1 MLKKIINLFNFKH
14 AKSILKQNKND
25 ETEILDAEPTLKKNL
40 KYFLE
45 IFKSQNKVKI
55 TGFVVLLL
63 FSLTLVISLIS
74 GKNVALIGIKK
85 ILNGVGIYT
94 NEVDSIEINSEL
106 YNDAGSWNINKS
118 AKWTSS
124 NTAEV
129 TFDVNSIRKTN
140 GNKKDI
146 ILVLDTS
153 DSMSGD
159 KINKVINNTK
169 ELINEVLSNSGNR
182 IAIIKFDTTS
192 TILSP
197 FTNKKDNLIKK
208 LNEIEVKGCTNYNA
222 ALKNVDIVMNGY
234 VKEKGKDIVTLFL
247 TDGYPNEE
255 TPNQLG
261 AYEVLKD
268 KYPYMRINGVQYEL
282 GENIIKEIKEIS
294 DEQWNAN
301 QKTLNNILFEAAV
314 SPLRYEK
321 YIVSDYISEDFKVN
335 SVSDIEVSMGKVEL
349 TEENNVQK
357 ITWNLGKR
365 AYATGSNAKMT
376 IKLSL
381 KEEKT
386 IETLTPTNKKESVN
400 YKLEDEIEKTV
411 NSSDTPVLKNMY
423 SVIYDANTP
432 DECKIDTIP
441 SEKYGV
447 YKAVTKKTN
456 KLSCDGYQFKGWE
469 IDEEDDKDIKKINND
484 MFVMPSHD
492 VTIRATWTKQSIT
505 KEMAGTVHEKT
516 TLYKVLQKEAE
527 KGTYARKYTGE
538 HQDSMDKSKSNKN
551 IYYYH
556 AYNDDEAN
564 AILDKNNVIFAGQC
578 WQMIRT
584 TDTGGV
590 KMLYNGEVE
599 DDKCLSTRGNHVGY
613 VSGTEQSMD
622 TTYYYGTS
630 YKYDTATKSFSLSGT
645 ISTGTIKTGQYT
657 CKNTSQAGTCTTLY
671 YVDRLYSGTTYYILS
686 LDSNSAYSQFGT
698 LQFNYNDY
706 SPASLGYMYN
716 TTYHTKSRSYKKDE
730 ELDFDSLFD
739 TNYWYADNVTYDST
753 TDTYSLDNPY
763 QVSSTS
769 DYSKLVGKYTFLN
782 SNKTKTSSSI
792 YYVVGGK
799 EKTIYYKELSK
810 GQTTVTD
817 TYTYGDG
824 YIDNG
829 DGTYTI
835 KNPTTVEFKDY
846 LDSVANM
853 KEKYVCKNA
862 INNACSDLWY
872 TVSYNN
878 FINLNHVSIKDNF
891 TYGNNFTYENG
902 KYKLKDTKKI
912 NDVDLYKDNTLIN
925 NYHYTCWNT
934 TGECSTLSYI
944 YNYYADEGKKY
955 YIDLV
960 NGNSIEDALTEMLS
974 ANDVNTYNSVIKS
987 GIDAWFEHNILEYS
1001 NYLED
1006 TVFCNNRSIYDKG
1019 GFNSDGGDIMSSGN
1033 SIKSSLKFQGYGY
1046 YYREW
1051 FDNFNCQNI
1060 TDKFSTD
1067 NEKARLKYKVGLLS
1081 MTEEYLSGLVTLL
1094 ESTNIQSYWL
1104 ITPSIFYTTNGIYP
1118 SGNVVYPYREFQTI
1132 SDEYGVRPAVSLLP
1146 GTEYIIGEGSMQNP
1160 YIIDMKKEN

>member
-169 ELINEVLSNSGNR
+169 ELINEVLSNSSNR

-222 ALKNVDIVMNGY
+222 DLKNVDIVMNGY

-282 GENIIKEIKEIS
+282 GETIIKEIKEIS

-357 ITWNLGKR
+357 ITWDLGKR

-381 KEEKT
+381 KEEKAT
-386 IETLTPTNKKESVN
+386 ETLTPTNKKENVN
-400 YKLEDEIEKTV
+400 YKLEDETEKTV

-456 KLSCDGYQFKGWE
+456 KLSC
-469 IDEEDDKDIKKINND
+469 EESS
-484 MFVMPSHD
+484 F
-492 VTIRATWTKQSIT
+492 
-505 KEMAGTVHEKT
+505 EE
-516 TLYKVLQKEAE
+516 
-527 KGTYARKYTGE
+527 
-538 HQDSMDKSKSNKN
+538 
-551 IYYYH
+551 
-556 AYNDDEAN
+556 
-564 AILDKNNVIFAGQC
+564 
-578 WQMIRT
+578 
-584 TDTGGV
+584 
-590 KMLYNGEVE
+590 
-599 DDKCLSTRGNHVGY
+599 LS
-613 VSGTEQSMD
+613 E
-622 TTYYYGTS
+622 
-630 YKYDTATKSFSLSGT
+630 L
-645 ISTGTIKTGQYT
+645 
-657 CKNTSQAGTCTTLY
+657 L
-671 YVDRLYSGTTYYILS
+671 ILS
-686 LDSNSAYSQFGT
+686 VSELE
-698 LQFNYNDY
+698 
-706 SPASLGYMYN
+706 SL
-716 TTYHTKSRSYKKDE
+716 
-730 ELDFDSLFD
+730 
-739 TNYWYADNVTYDST
+739 
-753 TDTYSLDNPY
+753 
-763 QVSSTS
+763 
-769 DYSKLVGKYTFLN
+769 
-782 SNKTKTSSSI
+782 
-792 YYVVGGK
+792 
-799 EKTIYYKELSK
+799 
-810 GQTTVTD
+810 
-817 TYTYGDG
+817 
-824 YIDNG
+824 
-829 DGTYTI
+829 
-835 KNPTTVEFKDY
+835 
-846 LDSVANM
+846 
-853 KEKYVCKNA
+853 
-862 INNACSDLWY
+862 
-872 TVSYNN
+872 
-878 FINLNHVSIKDNF
+878 
-891 TYGNNFTYENG
+891 
-902 KYKLKDTKKI
+902 
-912 NDVDLYKDNTLIN
+912 
-925 NYHYTCWNT
+925 
-934 TGECSTLSYI
+934 
-944 YNYYADEGKKY
+944 
-955 YIDLV
+955 
-960 NGNSIEDALTEMLS
+960 
-974 ANDVNTYNSVIKS
+974 
-987 GIDAWFEHNILEYS
+987 
-1001 NYLED
+1001 
-1006 TVFCNNRSIYDKG
+1006 
-1019 GFNSDGGDIMSSGN
+1019 
-1033 SIKSSLKFQGYGY
+1033 
-1046 YYREW
+1046 
-1051 FDNFNCQNI
+1051 
-1060 TDKFSTD
+1060 
-1067 NEKARLKYKVGLLS
+1067 
-1081 MTEEYLSGLVTLL
+1081 LSGLSELEELELSCEESSLEEPFELLLLSVSEL
-1094 ESTNIQSYWL
+1094 ES
-1104 ITPSIFYTTNGIYP
+1104 
-1118 SGNVVYPYREFQTI
+1118 
-1132 SDEYGVRPAVSLLP
+1132 
-1146 GTEYIIGEGSMQNP
+1146 
-1160 YIIDMKKEN
+1160 

>member
-45 IFKSQNKVKI
+45 IIKSQNKLKI

-106 YNDAGSWNINKS
+106 YNDVGSWNINKS

-159 KINKVINNTK
+159 KINKVINDTK

-182 IAIIKFDTTS
+182 IAIITFDTTS
-192 TILSP
+192 TIVSP
-197 FTNKKDNLIKK
+197 FTNKKDDLIKK

-222 ALKNVDIVMNGY
+222 ALKNVDIAMNGY

-282 GENIIKEIKEIS
+282 GETIIKEIKEIS

-335 SVSDIEVSMGKVEL
+335 SVSDIEASMGKVEL
-349 TEENNVQK
+349 TEENNLQK
-357 ITWNLGKR
+357 IIWDLGKR

-386 IETLTPTNKKESVN
+386 TETLTPTNKKESVN
-400 YKLEDEIEKTV
+400 YKLEDETEKTV

-423 SVIYDANTP
+423 SVIYDTNTP

-469 IDEEDDKDIKKINND
+469 IDEEDDKDIKRINDD

-551 IYYYH
+551 IYYYR
-556 AYNDDEAN
+556 AS
-564 AILDKNNVIFAGQC
+564 AILDKSNVIFAGQC

-590 KMLYNGEVE
+590 KLLYNGEVE
-599 DDKCLSTRGNHVGY
+599 DGKCLSTRGNHVGY
-613 VSGTEQSMD
+613 VSGTKQSMD

-671 YVDRLYSGTTYYILS
+671 YVDRLYSGTKYYILS

-716 TTYHTKSRSYKKDE
+716 TSYYSKTKLYKTDE
-730 ELDFDSLFD
+730 VLDYKILNGV
-739 TNYWYADNVTYDST
+739 NYWYADNVTYNST
-753 TDTYSLDNPY
+753 NDTYSLDNPY

-769 DYSKLVGKYTFLN
+769 DYSKLVGKYTILN
-782 SNKTKTSSSI
+782 SNKTSI
-792 YYVVGGK
+792 SANVYYIAGVQ
-799 EKTIYYKELSK
+799 ENTIYYKKLSK
-810 GQTTVTD
+810 GQTTGTD

-835 KNPTTVEFKDY
+835 KNPTTIEFKDY
-846 LDSVANM
+846 YKKCVNM
-853 KEKYVCKNA
+853 NEKYICKNTK
-862 INNACSDLWY
+862 NNTCSDLWY
-872 TVSYNN
+872 TVPYNSKFN
-878 FINLNHVSIKDNF
+878 SNYISIKDNF
-891 TYGNNFTYENG
+891 VYGNSFTYKNG
-902 KYKLKDTKKI
+902 KYTLKDTKKI
-912 NDVDLYKDNTLIN
+912 NDIDLYKDNKLIN

-944 YNYYADEGKKY
+944 YNYYESYGQKY

-1019 GFNSDGGDIMSSGN
+1019 GFNSDGGDI
-1033 SIKSSLKFQGYGY
+1033 KSSLKFSGY
-1046 YYREW
+1046 YRMWY
-1051 FDNFNCQNI
+1051 DNFNCQNI
-1060 TDKFSTD
+1060 TDKFSTE

-1081 MTEEYLSGLVTLL
+1081 MTENFLSGLGALPK
-1094 ESTNIQSYWL
+1094 SPNIQRYWL
-1104 ITPSIFYTTNGIYP
+1104 ITPGTFYTTNGIFP
-1118 SGNVVYPYREFQTI
+1118 SGNIVYPYRDYEII
-1132 SDEYGVRPAVSLLP
+1132 SDEYGVRPSVSLLP
-1146 GTEYIIGEGSMQNP
+1146 GTEYISGEGSMQNP

>member
-25 ETEILDAEPTLKKNL
+25 ETEILEAEPTLKKNL

-45 IFKSQNKVKI
+45 IIKNQNKLKI

-63 FSLTLVISLIS
+63 FTLTLVISLIS

-159 KINKVINNTK
+159 KINKVINDTK

-182 IAIIKFDTTS
+182 IALITFDTTS
-192 TILSP
+192 TIVSP
-197 FTNKKDNLIKK
+197 FTNKKDDLIKK

-222 ALKNVDIVMNGY
+222 ALKNVDIAMNEY

-321 YIVSDYISEDFKVN
+321 YIVSDYISEEFKVN

-349 TEENNVQK
+349 TEENNLQK
-357 ITWNLGKR
+357 ITWDLGKR

-400 YKLEDEIEKTV
+400 YKLEDENEKTI

-469 IDEEDDKDIKKINND
+469 IDEEDDKDIKRINDD

-551 IYYYH
+551 IYYYR
-556 AYNDDEAN
+556 AS
-564 AILDKNNVIFAGQC
+564 AILDKSNVIFAGQC

-590 KMLYNGEVE
+590 KLLYNGEVE
-599 DDKCLSTRGNHVGY
+599 DGKCLSTRGNHVGY
-613 VSGTEQSMD
+613 VSGTKQSMN

-657 CKNTSQAGTCTTLY
+657 CKSTSQAGTCTTLY

-686 LDSNSAYSQFGT
+686 LDSNSTYSQFGT

-716 TTYHTKSRSYKKDE
+716 TSYYSKTKLYKTDE
-730 ELDFDSLFD
+730 VLDYKILNGV
-739 TNYWYADNVTYDST
+739 NYWYADNVTYNST
-753 TDTYSLDNPY
+753 NDTYSLDNPY

-769 DYSKLVGKYTFLN
+769 DYSKLVGKYTILN
-782 SNKTKTSSSI
+782 SNKTSI
-792 YYVVGGK
+792 SANVYYIAGVQ
-799 EKTIYYKELSK
+799 ENTIYYKKLTK

-817 TYTYGDG
+817 TYTYGDS

-835 KNPTTVEFKDY
+835 KNPTTIEFKDY
-846 LDSVANM
+846 YKKCANM
-853 KEKYVCKNA
+853 NEKYICKNTK
-862 INNACSDLWY
+862 NNTCSDLWY
-872 TVSYNN
+872 TVPYNSKFN
-878 FINLNHVSIKDNF
+878 SNYISIKDNF
-891 TYGNNFTYENG
+891 VYGNSFTYKNG
-902 KYKLKDTKKI
+902 KYTLKDTKKI
-912 NDVDLYKDNTLIN
+912 NDIDLYKDNKLIN

-944 YNYYADEGKKY
+944 YNYYESYGQKY

-1019 GFNSDGGDIMSSGN
+1019 GFNSDGGDI
-1033 SIKSSLKFQGYGY
+1033 KSSLKFSGY
-1046 YYREW
+1046 YRMWY
-1051 FDNFNCQNI
+1051 DNFNCQNI
-1060 TDKFSTD
+1060 TDKFSTE

-1081 MTEEYLSGLVTLL
+1081 MTENFLSGLGALPK
-1094 ESTNIQSYWL
+1094 SPNIQRYWL
-1104 ITPSIFYTTNGIYP
+1104 ITPGTFYTTNGIFP
-1118 SGNVVYPYREFQTI
+1118 SGNIVYPYRDYEII

-1146 GTEYIIGEGSMQNP
+1146 GTEYISGEGSMQNP

>member
-1 MLKKIINLFNFKH
+1 MLKKIINLFNFKY

-45 IFKSQNKVKI
+45 IIKSQNKLKI
-55 TGFVVLLL
+55 TGFAVLLL

-159 KINKVINNTK
+159 KINKVINDTK

-182 IAIIKFDTTS
+182 IALITFDTTS
-192 TILSP
+192 TIMSP
-197 FTNKKDNLIKK
+197 FTNKKDDLIKK

-222 ALKNVDIVMNGY
+222 ALKNVDIAMNGY
-234 VKEKGKDIVTLFL
+234 VKEKEKDIVTLFL

-282 GENIIKEIKEIS
+282 GETIIKEIKEIS

-301 QKTLNNILFEAAV
+301 KKTLNNILFEAAV

-335 SVSDIEVSMGKVEL
+335 SVSNIEVSMGKVEL
-349 TEENNVQK
+349 TEENNLQK
-357 ITWNLGKR
+357 IIWDLGKR
-365 AYATGSNAKMT
+365 AYATGSNAKMK

-386 IETLTPTNKKESVN
+386 TETLTPTNKKESVN
-400 YKLEDEIEKTV
+400 YKLEDETEKTV

-423 SVIYDANTP
+423 SVIYDTNTP

-441 SEKYGV
+441 NEKYGV

-551 IYYYH
+551 IYYYR
-556 AYNDDEAN
+556 AS
-564 AILDKNNVIFAGQC
+564 AILDKSNVIFAGQC

-590 KMLYNGEVE
+590 KLLYNGEVE
-599 DDKCLSTRGNHVGY
+599 DGKCLSTRGNHVGY
-613 VSGTEQSMD
+613 VSGTKQSMN

-657 CKNTSQAGTCTTLY
+657 CKSTSQAGTCTTLY

-716 TTYHTKSRSYKKDE
+716 TSYYSKTKLYKTDKV
-730 ELDFDSLFD
+730 LDYKILNGV
-739 TNYWYADNVTYDST
+739 NYWYADNVTYNST
-753 TDTYSLDNPY
+753 NDTYSLINPY

-769 DYSKLVGKYTFLN
+769 DYSKLVGKYTILN
-782 SNKTKTSSSI
+782 SNKTSISSSV
-792 YYVVGGK
+792 YYIAGVE
-799 EKTIYYKELSK
+799 EKTIYYKKLTK

-817 TYTYGDG
+817 TYTYGDS

-835 KNPTTVEFKDY
+835 KNPTTIEFKDY
-846 LDSVANM
+846 YKKCVNM
-853 KEKYVCKNA
+853 NEKYICKNTK
-862 INNACSDLWY
+862 NNTCSDLWY
-872 TVSYNN
+872 TVPYNSKFN
-878 FINLNHVSIKDNF
+878 SNYISIKDNF
-891 TYGNNFTYENG
+891 VYGNSFTYKNG
-902 KYKLKDTKKI
+902 KYTLKDTKKI
-912 NDVDLYKDNTLIN
+912 NDIDLYKDNKLIN

-944 YNYYADEGKKY
+944 YNYYESYGQKY

-1019 GFNSDGGDIMSSGN
+1019 GFNSDGGDI
-1033 SIKSSLKFQGYGY
+1033 KSSLKFSGY
-1046 YYREW
+1046 YRMWY
-1051 FDNFNCQNI
+1051 DNFNCQNI
-1060 TDKFSTD
+1060 TDKFSTE

-1081 MTEEYLSGLVTLL
+1081 MTENFLSGLGALPK
-1094 ESTNIQSYWL
+1094 SPNIQRYWL
-1104 ITPSIFYTTNGIYP
+1104 ITPGTFYTTNGIFP
-1118 SGNVVYPYREFQTI
+1118 SGNIVYPYRDYEII

-1146 GTEYIIGEGSMQNP
+1146 GTEYISGEGSMQNP

>member
-45 IFKSQNKVKI
+45 IIKSQNKLKI

-159 KINKVINNTK
+159 KINKVINDTK
-169 ELINEVLSNSGNR
+169 KLINEVLSNSGNR
-182 IAIIKFDTTS
+182 IAIITFDTTS
-192 TILSP
+192 TIMSP
-197 FTNKKDNLIKK
+197 FTNKKDDLIKK

-282 GENIIKEIKEIS
+282 GETIIKEIKEIS

-301 QKTLNNILFEAAV
+301 QKTLNNILFEASV

-357 ITWNLGKR
+357 ITWDLGKR
-365 AYATGSNAKMT
+365 AYATGSNAKMK

-386 IETLTPTNKKESVN
+386 TETLTPTNKKENVN
-400 YKLEDEIEKTV
+400 YKLEDETEKTV

-423 SVIYDANTP
+423 SVIYDTNTP

-551 IYYYH
+551 IYYYR
-556 AYNDDEAN
+556 AS
-564 AILDKNNVIFAGQC
+564 AILDKSNVIFAGQC

-590 KMLYNGEVE
+590 KLLYNGEVE
-599 DDKCLSTRGNHVGY
+599 DGKCLSTRGNHVGY
-613 VSGTEQSMD
+613 VSGTKQSMD

-716 TTYHTKSRSYKKDE
+716 TSYYSKTKLYKTDKV
-730 ELDFDSLFD
+730 LDYKILNGV
-739 TNYWYADNVTYDST
+739 NYWYADNVTYNST
-753 TDTYSLDNPY
+753 NDTYSLINPY

-769 DYSKLVGKYTFLN
+769 DYSKLVGKYTILN
-782 SNKTKTSSSI
+782 SNKTSISSSV
-792 YYVVGGK
+792 YYIAGVE
-799 EKTIYYKELSK
+799 EKTIYYKKLTK

-835 KNPTTVEFKDY
+835 KNPTTIEFKDY
-846 LDSVANM
+846 YKKCVNM
-853 KEKYVCKNA
+853 NEKYICKNTK
-862 INNACSDLWY
+862 NNTCSDLWY
-872 TVSYNN
+872 TVPYNSKFN
-878 FINLNHVSIKDNF
+878 SNYISIKDNF
-891 TYGNNFTYENG
+891 VYGNSFTYKNG
-902 KYKLKDTKKI
+902 KYTLKDTKKI
-912 NDVDLYKDNTLIN
+912 NDIDLYKDNKLIN

-944 YNYYADEGKKY
+944 YNYYESYGQKY

-1019 GFNSDGGDIMSSGN
+1019 GFNSDGGDI
-1033 SIKSSLKFQGYGY
+1033 KSSLKFSGY
-1046 YYREW
+1046 YRMWY
-1051 FDNFNCQNI
+1051 DNFNCQNI
-1060 TDKFSTD
+1060 TDKFSTE

-1081 MTEEYLSGLVTLL
+1081 MTENFLSGLGALPK
-1094 ESTNIQSYWL
+1094 SPNIQRYWL
-1104 ITPSIFYTTNGIYP
+1104 ITPGTFYTTNGIFP
-1118 SGNVVYPYREFQTI
+1118 SGNIVYPYRDYEII

-1146 GTEYIIGEGSMQNP
+1146 GTEYISGEGSMQNP

>member
-45 IFKSQNKVKI
+45 IIKSQNKLKI

-159 KINKVINNTK
+159 KINKVINDTK
-169 ELINEVLSNSGNR
+169 ELINEVLSNSSNR
-182 IAIIKFDTTS
+182 IAIITFDTTS

-197 FTNKKDNLIKK
+197 FTNKKDDLIKK

-234 VKEKGKDIVTLFL
+234 AKEKGKDIVTLFL

-349 TEENNVQK
+349 TEENNFQK
-357 ITWNLGKR
+357 IIWDLGKR

-386 IETLTPTNKKESVN
+386 TETLTPTNKKENVN
-400 YKLEDEIEKTV
+400 YKLEDETEKTV

-423 SVIYDANTP
+423 SVIYDTNTP

-551 IYYYH
+551 IYYYR
-556 AYNDDEAN
+556 AS
-564 AILDKNNVIFAGQC
+564 AILDKSNVIFAGQC

-590 KMLYNGEVE
+590 KLLYNGEVE
-599 DDKCLSTRGNHVGY
+599 DGKCLSTRGNHVGY
-613 VSGTEQSMD
+613 VSGTKQSMD

-671 YVDRLYSGTTYYILS
+671 YVDRLYSGTKYYILS

-716 TTYHTKSRSYKKDE
+716 TSYYSKTKLYKTDE
-730 ELDFDSLFD
+730 VLDYKILNGV
-739 TNYWYADNVTYDST
+739 NYWYADNVTYNST
-753 TDTYSLDNPY
+753 NDTYSLDNPY

-769 DYSKLVGKYTFLN
+769 DYSKLVGKYTILN
-782 SNKTKTSSSI
+782 SNKTSI
-792 YYVVGGK
+792 SANVYYIAGVQ
-799 EKTIYYKELSK
+799 ENTIYYKKLSK
-810 GQTTVTD
+810 GQTTGTD

-835 KNPTTVEFKDY
+835 KNPTTIEFKDY
-846 LDSVANM
+846 YKKCVNM
-853 KEKYVCKNA
+853 NEKYICKNTK
-862 INNACSDLWY
+862 NNTCSDLWY
-872 TVSYNN
+872 TVPYNSKFN
-878 FINLNHVSIKDNF
+878 SNYISIKDNF
-891 TYGNNFTYENG
+891 VYGNSFTYKNG
-902 KYKLKDTKKI
+902 KYTLKDTKKI
-912 NDVDLYKDNTLIN
+912 NDIDLYKDNKLIN

-944 YNYYADEGKKY
+944 YNYYESYGQKY

-1019 GFNSDGGDIMSSGN
+1019 GFNSDGGDI
-1033 SIKSSLKFQGYGY
+1033 KSSLKFSGY
-1046 YYREW
+1046 YRMWY
-1051 FDNFNCQNI
+1051 DNFNCQNI
-1060 TDKFSTD
+1060 TDKFSTE

-1081 MTEEYLSGLVTLL
+1081 MTENFLSGLGALPK
-1094 ESTNIQSYWL
+1094 SPNIQRYWL
-1104 ITPSIFYTTNGIYP
+1104 ITPGTFYTTNGIFP
-1118 SGNVVYPYREFQTI
+1118 SGNIVYPYRDYEII

-1146 GTEYIIGEGSMQNP
+1146 GTEYISGEGSMQNP

>member
-45 IFKSQNKVKI
+45 IIKNQNKLKI

-63 FSLTLVISLIS
+63 FTLTLVISLIS

-159 KINKVINNTK
+159 KINKVINDTK

-182 IAIIKFDTTS
+182 IALITFDTTS
-192 TILSP
+192 TIMSP
-197 FTNKKDNLIKK
+197 FTNKKDDLIKK

-357 ITWNLGKR
+357 ITWDLGKR

-386 IETLTPTNKKESVN
+386 TETLIPTNKKESVN
-400 YKLEDEIEKTV
+400 YKLEDETEKTV

-469 IDEEDDKDIKKINND
+469 IDEEDDKDIKRINDD

-492 VTIRATWTKQSIT
+492 VTIRATWAKQSIT

-551 IYYYH
+551 IYYYY
-556 AYNDDEAN
+556 AYKDDNAN

-590 KMLYNGEVE
+590 KLLYNGEVE
-599 DDKCLSTRGNHVGY
+599 DGKCLSTRGNHVGY
-613 VSGTEQSMD
+613 VSGTEQSMN

-657 CKNTSQAGTCTTLY
+657 CKSTSQVGTCTTLY

-716 TTYHTKSRSYKKDE
+716 TSYYSKTKLYKTDKEVTMNHFRAD
-730 ELDFDSLFD
+730 
-739 TNYWYADNVTYDST
+739 YWYADNVTYNST
-753 TDTYSLDNPY
+753 NDTYSLDNPY

-769 DYSKLVGKYTFLN
+769 DYSKLVGKYTILN
-782 SNKTKTSSSI
+782 SNKTSI
-792 YYVVGGK
+792 SANVYYIAGVE
-799 EKTIYYKELSK
+799 EKTIYYKILTK

-846 LDSVANM
+846 FDSVTNM
-853 KEKYVCKNA
+853 KKKYVCKNA

-872 TVSYNN
+872 TVSFNIS
-878 FINLNHVSIKDNF
+878 INLNYVSIKDNF
-891 TYGNNFTYENG
+891 VYGNRFTYENG
-902 KYKLKDTKKI
+902 KYKLKDTKEV
-912 NDVDLYKDNTLIN
+912 NDVDLYTDNTLIN

-934 TGECSTLSYI
+934 TGECSTLSYV
-944 YNYYADEGKKY
+944 YYYYLDYGKKY
-955 YIDLV
+955 YLELI
-960 NGNSIEDALTEMLS
+960 NGKSIEDTLSEMLS
-974 ANDVNTYNSVIKS
+974 ADDVNTYDSVIKS
-987 GIDAWFEHNILEYS
+987 GVDAWFEKNILEYS
-1001 NYLED
+1001 DYLED
-1006 TVFCNNRSIYDKG
+1006 TIFCNNRNIYNKG
-1019 GFNSDGGDIMSSGN
+1019 GFNPNGGDI
-1033 SIKSSLKFQGYGY
+1033 KSKLQFLEDTHLMQYDFS
-1046 YYREW
+1046 
-1051 FDNFNCQNI
+1051 CPNI
-1060 TDKFSTD
+1060 TDRFSTE

-1081 MTEEYLSGLVTLL
+1081 IADGKISQVDVLL
-1094 ESTNIQSYWL
+1094 KSASIPSYWL
-1104 ITPSIFYTTNGIYP
+1104 SSPESLIVSNSIFPYGTVVELPNYSWVKGI
-1118 SGNVVYPYREFQTI
+1118 SEK
-1132 SDEYGVRPAVSLLP
+1132 YGVRPSVSLLP
-1146 GTEYIIGEGSMQNP
+1146 GTEYISGEGSMQNP

>member
-25 ETEILDAEPTLKKNL
+25 ETEILDAEPTHKKNL

-45 IFKSQNKVKI
+45 IIKNQNKLKI

-129 TFDVNSIRKTN
+129 IFDVNSIRKTN

-159 KINKVINNTK
+159 KINKVINDTK

-182 IAIIKFDTTS
+182 IAIITFDTTS
-192 TILSP
+192 TIMSP
-197 FTNKKDNLIKK
+197 FTNKKDDLIKK

-222 ALKNVDIVMNGY
+222 ALKNVDIAMNGY

-261 AYEVLKD
+261 AYEILKD

-282 GENIIKEIKEIS
+282 GETIIKEIKEIS

-301 QKTLNNILFEAAV
+301 QKTLNNILFEASV

-349 TEENNVQK
+349 TEENNLQK
-357 ITWNLGKR
+357 IIWDLGKR
-365 AYATGSNAKMT
+365 AYATGSNAKMK

-386 IETLTPTNKKESVN
+386 TETLTPTNKKESVN
-400 YKLEDEIEKTV
+400 YKLEDETEKTV

-423 SVIYDANTP
+423 SVIYDTNTP

-551 IYYYH
+551 IYYYS
-556 AYNDDEAN
+556 AYKDDEAK

-590 KMLYNGEVE
+590 KLLYNGEVE
-599 DDKCLSTRGNHVGY
+599 DGKCLSTRGNHVGY
-613 VSGTEQSMD
+613 VSGTKQSMD

-671 YVDRLYSGTTYYILS
+671 YVDRLYSGTKYYILS

-698 LQFNYNDY
+698 LQFNYNDHY
-706 SPASLGYMYN
+706 NAPLSFLGYMYN
-716 TTYHTKSRSYKKDE
+716 TSYYSKTKLYKTDKV
-730 ELDFDSLFD
+730 LDFKILDGV
-739 TNYWYADNVTYDST
+739 NYWYADNVTYDST
-753 TDTYSLDNPY
+753 NDTYSLDNPY

-769 DYSKLVGKYTFLN
+769 DYSKLVGKYTILN
-782 SNKTKTSSSI
+782 SNKTSI
-792 YYVVGGK
+792 SANVYYIAGVE
-799 EKTIYYKELSK
+799 EKTIYYKKLTK

-817 TYTYGDG
+817 TYTYGDS

-835 KNPTTVEFKDY
+835 KNPTTIEFKDY
-846 LDSVANM
+846 YKECVNM
-853 KEKYVCKNA
+853 NEKYICKNA
-862 INNACSDLWY
+862 TNNTCSDLWY
-872 TVSYNN
+872 AIPYNFN
-878 FINLNHVSIKDNF
+878 INSNYVSIKDNF
-891 TYGNNFTYENG
+891 VYGNSFTYENG
-902 KYKLKDTKKI
+902 KYTLKDTKKI

-925 NYHYTCWNT
+925 NHHYTCWNT
-934 TGECSTLSYI
+934 TGECSTLSYV
-944 YNYYADEGKKY
+944 YYYYDNDQVEKFYLELTNGK
-955 YIDLV
+955 
-960 NGNSIEDALTEMLS
+960 SIEDALEEMLT
-974 ANDVNTYNSVIKS
+974 ADDVNTYNSVIKS
-987 GIDAWFEHNILEYS
+987 GVDAWFEKNILEYS
-1001 NYLED
+1001 DYLED
-1006 TVFCNNRSIYDKG
+1006 TIFCNNRSIEEKG
-1019 GFNSDGGDIMSSGN
+1019 GWEPNGGDI
-1033 SIKSSLKFQGYGY
+1033 KSHLNFFKYYGKAQVVLS
-1046 YYREW
+1046 
-1051 FDNFNCQNI
+1051 CQNK
-1060 TDKFSTD
+1060 TDKFSTEND
-1067 NEKARLKYKVGLLS
+1067 NAKLKYKVGLLS
-1081 MTEEYLSGLVTLL
+1081 KAEANLL
-1094 ESTNIQSYWL
+1094 WLNALETNSNYWL
-1104 ITPSIFYTTNGIYP
+1104 SSPESYYVSNDIFPYGSIVYKIGGY
-1118 SGNVVYPYREFQTI
+1118 GN
-1132 SDEYGVRPAVSLLP
+1132 SDIANKYGVRPAVSLLP
-1146 GTEYIIGEGSMQNP
+1146 GTEYISGEGSMQNP

>member
-45 IFKSQNKVKI
+45 IIKSQNKLKI

-63 FSLTLVISLIS
+63 LSLTLVISLIS

-159 KINKVINNTK
+159 KINKVINDTK
-169 ELINEVLSNSGNR
+169 ELINEVLSNSNNR

-197 FTNKKDNLIKK
+197 FTNKKDDLIKK

-349 TEENNVQK
+349 TEENNLQK
-357 ITWNLGKR
+357 IIWDLGKR
-365 AYATGSNAKMT
+365 AYATGSNAKMK

-386 IETLTPTNKKESVN
+386 TETLTPTNKKENVN
-400 YKLEDEIEKTV
+400 YKLEDETEKTV

-599 DDKCLSTRGNHVGY
+599 DGKCLSTRGNHVGY
-613 VSGTEQSMD
+613 VSGTKQSMD

-657 CKNTSQAGTCTTLY
+657 CKSTSQAGTCTTLY

-698 LQFNYNDY
+698 LQFSYTGLYEGFLD
-706 SPASLGYMYN
+706 SLGYMYN
-716 TTYHTKSRSYKKDE
+716 TTYPNKSRSYKEDE
-730 ELDFDSLFD
+730 ELDYYPLSD
-739 TNYWYADNVTYDST
+739 TNYWYADSVTYDST
-753 TDTYSLDNPY
+753 NDTYSLNKPY
-763 QVSSTS
+763 QVSSTT
-769 DYSKLVGKYTFLN
+769 DYSKLVGKYTFLDN
-782 SNKTKTSSSI
+782 NKTNISSSV
-792 YYVVGGK
+792 YYIAGVE
-799 EKTIYYKELSK
+799 EKDIYYKELSK

-817 TYTYGDG
+817 TYTYGDS
-824 YIDNG
+824 YTDNG

-835 KNPTTVEFKDY
+835 NNPTTIEFKDY
-846 LDSVANM
+846 YKECVNM
-853 KEKYVCKNA
+853 NEKYICKNA
-862 INNACSDLWY
+862 TNNTCSDLWY
-872 TVSYNN
+872 AVSYNFN
-878 FINLNHVSIKDNF
+878 INSNYVSIKDSF
-891 TYGNNFTYENG
+891 VYGNSFTYENG
-902 KYKLKDTKKI
+902 KYKLKDTKEI
-912 NDVDLYKDNTLIN
+912 NDVDLYTDNTLIN
-925 NYHYTCWNT
+925 NHHYTCWNR
-934 TGECSTLSYI
+934 TGECSTLSYV
-944 YNYYADEGKKY
+944 YYYYDDYGEKFYLELTNGK
-955 YIDLV
+955 
-960 NGNSIEDALTEMLS
+960 SIEDALEEMLT
-974 ANDVNTYNSVIKS
+974 ADDVNTYNSLIKS
-987 GIDAWFEHNILEYS
+987 GIEAWFEHNILEYS
-1001 NYLED
+1001 DYLED
-1006 TVFCNNRSIYDKG
+1006 TIFCNNRSIADKG
-1019 GFNSDGGDIMSSGN
+1019 AWNPNGGN
-1033 SIKSSLKFQGYGY
+1033 IKSHLKFSGYNY
-1046 YYREW
+1046 LEKYD
-1051 FDNFNCQNI
+1051 FSCPNI
-1060 TDKFSTD
+1060 TDKFSTV

-1081 MTEEYLSGLVTLL
+1081 MTENDLSQLGVLL
-1094 ESTNIQSYWL
+1094 KSTNIQSYWL
-1104 ITPSIFYTTNGIYP
+1104 ISPGSFYISNAIFPNGNI
-1118 SGNVVYPYREFQTI
+1118 VYPDGLSGITNI
-1132 SDEYGVRPAVSLLP
+1132 SEEYGVRPSVSLLP
-1146 GTEYIIGEGSMQNP
+1146 GTEYISGEGSMQNP

>member
-14 AKSILKQNKND
+14 AKSILKKNKND
-25 ETEILDAEPTLKKNL
+25 ETEILEAEPTLKKNL

-45 IFKSQNKVKI
+45 IIKNQNKLKI

-129 TFDVNSIRKTN
+129 IFDVNSIRKTN

-159 KINKVINNTK
+159 KINKVINDTK

-182 IAIIKFDTTS
+182 IALITFDTTS
-192 TILSP
+192 TIVSP
-197 FTNKKDNLIKK
+197 FTNKKDDLIKK

-222 ALKNVDIVMNGY
+222 ALKNVDIAMNGY

-282 GENIIKEIKEIS
+282 GETIIKEIKEIS

-357 ITWNLGKR
+357 ITWDLGKR
-365 AYATGSNAKMT
+365 TYATGSNAKMT

-386 IETLTPTNKKESVN
+386 TETLIPTNKKESVN
-400 YKLEDEIEKTV
+400 YKLEDETEKTV

-469 IDEEDDKDIKKINND
+469 IDEEDDKDIKRINDD

-551 IYYYH
+551 IYYYR
-556 AYNDDEAN
+556 AS
-564 AILDKNNVIFAGQC
+564 AILDKSNVIFAGQC

-590 KMLYNGEVE
+590 KLLYNGEVE
-599 DDKCLSTRGNHVGY
+599 DGKCLSTRGNHVGY
-613 VSGTEQSMD
+613 VSGTKQSMN

-657 CKNTSQAGTCTTLY
+657 CKSTSQAGTCTTLY

-686 LDSNSAYSQFGT
+686 LDSNSTYSQFGT

-716 TTYHTKSRSYKKDE
+716 TSYYSKTKLYKTDE
-730 ELDFDSLFD
+730 VLDYKILNGV
-739 TNYWYADNVTYDST
+739 NYWYADNVTYNST
-753 TDTYSLDNPY
+753 NDTYSLDNPY

-769 DYSKLVGKYTFLN
+769 DYSKLVGKYTILN
-782 SNKTKTSSSI
+782 SNKTSI
-792 YYVVGGK
+792 SANVYYIAGVQ
-799 EKTIYYKELSK
+799 ENTIYYKKLTK

-817 TYTYGDG
+817 TYTYGDS

-835 KNPTTVEFKDY
+835 KNPTTIEFKDY
-846 LDSVANM
+846 YKKCANM
-853 KEKYVCKNA
+853 NEKYICKNTK
-862 INNACSDLWY
+862 NNTCSDLWY
-872 TVSYNN
+872 TVPYNSKFN
-878 FINLNHVSIKDNF
+878 SNYISIKDNF
-891 TYGNNFTYENG
+891 VYGNSFTYKNG
-902 KYKLKDTKKI
+902 KYTLKDTKKI
-912 NDVDLYKDNTLIN
+912 NDIDLYKDNKLIN

-944 YNYYADEGKKY
+944 YNYYESYGQKY

-1019 GFNSDGGDIMSSGN
+1019 GFNSDGGDI
-1033 SIKSSLKFQGYGY
+1033 KSSLKFSGY
-1046 YYREW
+1046 YRMWY
-1051 FDNFNCQNI
+1051 DNFNCQNI
-1060 TDKFSTD
+1060 TDKFSTE

-1081 MTEEYLSGLVTLL
+1081 MTENFLSGLGALPK
-1094 ESTNIQSYWL
+1094 SPNIQRYWL
-1104 ITPSIFYTTNGIYP
+1104 ITPGTFYTTNGIFP
-1118 SGNVVYPYREFQTI
+1118 SGNIVYPYRDYEII

-1146 GTEYIIGEGSMQNP
+1146 GTEYISGEGSMQNP

>member
-40 KYFLE
+40 KYLLE
-45 IFKSQNKVKI
+45 IIKSQNKLKI

-94 NEVDSIEINSEL
+94 NEVESIKINSSL
-106 YNDAGSWNINKS
+106 YNDEGSWNINKS

-169 ELINEVLSNSGNR
+169 ELINEVLSNSSNR
-182 IAIIKFDTTS
+182 IAIITFDTTS
-192 TILSP
+192 TIMSP
-197 FTNKKDNLIKK
+197 FTNKKDDLIKK

-222 ALKNVDIVMNGY
+222 ALKNVDTVMNGY

-282 GENIIKEIKEIS
+282 GKTIIKEIKEIS

-349 TEENNVQK
+349 TEENNLQK
-357 ITWNLGKR
+357 IIWDLGKR

-386 IETLTPTNKKESVN
+386 TETLTPTNKKESVN
-400 YKLEDEIEKTV
+400 YKLEDETEKTV

-423 SVIYDANTP
+423 SVIYDTNTP

-469 IDEEDDKDIKKINND
+469 IDEEDDKDIKRINDD

-551 IYYYH
+551 IYYYR
-556 AYNDDEAN
+556 AS
-564 AILDKNNVIFAGQC
+564 AILDKSNVIFAGQC

-590 KMLYNGEVE
+590 KLLYNGEVE
-599 DDKCLSTRGNHVGY
+599 DGKCLSTRGNHVGY
-613 VSGTEQSMD
+613 VSGTKQSMN

-657 CKNTSQAGTCTTLY
+657 CKSTSQAGTCTTLY

-716 TTYHTKSRSYKKDE
+716 TSYYSKTKLYKTDKV
-730 ELDFDSLFD
+730 LDYKILNGV
-739 TNYWYADNVTYDST
+739 NYWYADNVTYNST
-753 TDTYSLDNPY
+753 NDTYSLNNPY
-763 QVSSTS
+763 QVSSTT
-769 DYSKLVGKYTFLN
+769 DYSKLVGKYTFLDN
-782 SNKTKTSSSI
+782 NKTNISSSVFYI
-792 YYVVGGK
+792 AGVK
-799 EKTIYYKELSK
+799 EKTIYYKKLTK

-817 TYTYGDG
+817 TYTYGDS
-824 YIDNG
+824 YTDNG

-835 KNPTTVEFKDY
+835 NNPTTIEFKDY
-846 LDSVANM
+846 YKECVNM
-853 KEKYVCKNA
+853 NEKYICKNTK
-862 INNACSDLWY
+862 NNTCSDLWY
-872 TVSYNN
+872 TVPYNFKFNSNYISINDN
-878 FINLNHVSIKDNF
+878 FIYGNSF
-891 TYGNNFTYENG
+891 TYKNG
-902 KYKLKDTKKI
+902 KYTLKDTKKI
-912 NDVDLYKDNTLIN
+912 NDIDLYKDNKLIN

-944 YNYYADEGKKY
+944 YNYYESYGQKY

-1019 GFNSDGGDIMSSGN
+1019 GWNPDGGDI
-1033 SIKSSLKFQGYGY
+1033 KSELKFPGY
-1046 YYREW
+1046 YRVWY
-1051 FDNFNCQNI
+1051 DNFNCQNI
-1060 TDKFSTD
+1060 TDKFSTE

-1081 MTEEYLSGLVTLL
+1081 MTENFLSGLGALL
-1094 ESTNIQSYWL
+1094 KSTNIQSYWL
-1104 ITPSIFYTTNGIYP
+1104 ITPSAFSTDNAIFP
-1118 SGNVVYPYREFQTI
+1118 SGNIVYPYRDYETI
-1132 SDEYGVRPAVSLLP
+1132 SDEYGVRPSVSLLP
-1146 GTEYIIGEGSMQNP
+1146 GTEYISGEGSMQNP

>member
-45 IFKSQNKVKI
+45 IIKSQNKLKI

-159 KINKVINNTK
+159 KINKVINDTK

-182 IAIIKFDTTS
+182 IALITFDTTS
-192 TILSP
+192 TIVSP
-197 FTNKKDNLIKK
+197 FTNKKDDLIKK

-222 ALKNVDIVMNGY
+222 ALKNVDIAMNGY

-282 GENIIKEIKEIS
+282 GETIIKEIKEIS

-335 SVSDIEVSMGKVEL
+335 SVSDIEASMGKVEL
-349 TEENNVQK
+349 TEENNLQK
-357 ITWNLGKR
+357 IIWDLGKR

-386 IETLTPTNKKESVN
+386 TETLTPTNKKESVN
-400 YKLEDEIEKTV
+400 YKLEDETEKTV
-411 NSSDTPVLKNMY
+411 NSSATPVLKNMY
-423 SVIYDANTP
+423 SVIYDTNTP

-441 SEKYGV
+441 NEKYGV

-551 IYYYH
+551 IYYYR
-556 AYNDDEAN
+556 AS
-564 AILDKNNVIFAGQC
+564 AILDKSNVIFAGQC

-590 KMLYNGEVE
+590 KLLYNGEVE
-599 DDKCLSTRGNHVGY
+599 DGKCLSTRGNHVGY
-613 VSGTEQSMD
+613 VSGTKQSMD

-671 YVDRLYSGTTYYILS
+671 YVDRLYSGTKYYILS

-716 TTYHTKSRSYKKDE
+716 TSYYSKTKLYKTDE
-730 ELDFDSLFD
+730 VLDYKILNGV
-739 TNYWYADNVTYDST
+739 NYWYADNVTYNST
-753 TDTYSLDNPY
+753 NDTYSLDNPY

-769 DYSKLVGKYTFLN
+769 DYSKLVGKYTILN
-782 SNKTKTSSSI
+782 SNKTSI
-792 YYVVGGK
+792 SANVYYIAGVQ
-799 EKTIYYKELSK
+799 ENTIYYKKLSK
-810 GQTTVTD
+810 GQTTGTD
-817 TYTYGDG
+817 TYTYGDS

-835 KNPTTVEFKDY
+835 KNPTTIEFKDY
-846 LDSVANM
+846 YKKCVNM
-853 KEKYVCKNA
+853 NEKYICKNTK
-862 INNACSDLWY
+862 NNTCSDLWY
-872 TVSYNN
+872 TVPYNSKFN
-878 FINLNHVSIKDNF
+878 SNYISIKDNF
-891 TYGNNFTYENG
+891 VYGNSFTYKNG
-902 KYKLKDTKKI
+902 KYTLKDTKKI
-912 NDVDLYKDNTLIN
+912 NDIDLYKDNKLIN

-944 YNYYADEGKKY
+944 YNYYESYGQKY

-1019 GFNSDGGDIMSSGN
+1019 GFNSDGGDI
-1033 SIKSSLKFQGYGY
+1033 KSSLKFSGY
-1046 YYREW
+1046 YRMWY
-1051 FDNFNCQNI
+1051 DNFNCQNI
-1060 TDKFSTD
+1060 TDKFSTE

-1081 MTEEYLSGLVTLL
+1081 MTENFLSGLGALPK
-1094 ESTNIQSYWL
+1094 SPNIQRYWL
-1104 ITPSIFYTTNGIYP
+1104 ITPGTFYTTNGIFP
-1118 SGNVVYPYREFQTI
+1118 SGNIVYPYRDYEII

-1146 GTEYIIGEGSMQNP
+1146 GTEYISGEGSMQNP

>member
-45 IFKSQNKVKI
+45 IIKSQNKLKI

-159 KINKVINNTK
+159 KINKVINDTK
-169 ELINEVLSNSGNR
+169 ELINEVLSNSSNR
-182 IAIIKFDTTS
+182 IAIITFDTTS

-197 FTNKKDNLIKK
+197 FTNKKDDLIKK

-222 ALKNVDIVMNGY
+222 ALKNVDIAMNGY

-349 TEENNVQK
+349 TEENNLQK
-357 ITWNLGKR
+357 ITWDLGKR

-386 IETLTPTNKKESVN
+386 TETLTPTNKKESVN
-400 YKLEDEIEKTV
+400 YKLEDENEKTI

-551 IYYYH
+551 IYYYR
-556 AYNDDEAN
+556 AS
-564 AILDKNNVIFAGQC
+564 AILDKSNVIFAGQC

-590 KMLYNGEVE
+590 KLLYNGEVE
-599 DDKCLSTRGNHVGY
+599 DGKCLSTRGNHVGY
-613 VSGTEQSMD
+613 VSGTKQSMN

-657 CKNTSQAGTCTTLY
+657 CKSTSQAGTCTTLY

-716 TTYHTKSRSYKKDE
+716 TSYYSKTKLYKTDKV
-730 ELDFDSLFD
+730 LDYKILNGV
-739 TNYWYADNVTYDST
+739 NYWYADNVTYNST
-753 TDTYSLDNPY
+753 NDTYSLINPY

-769 DYSKLVGKYTFLN
+769 DYSKLVGKYTILN
-782 SNKTKTSSSI
+782 SNKTSISSSV
-792 YYVVGGK
+792 YYIAGVE
-799 EKTIYYKELSK
+799 EKTIYYKKLTK

-817 TYTYGDG
+817 TYTYGDS

-835 KNPTTVEFKDY
+835 KNPTTIEFKDY
-846 LDSVANM
+846 YKKCVNM
-853 KEKYVCKNA
+853 NEKYICKNTK
-862 INNACSDLWY
+862 NNTCSDLWY
-872 TVSYNN
+872 TVPYNSKFN
-878 FINLNHVSIKDNF
+878 SNYISIKDNF
-891 TYGNNFTYENG
+891 VYGNSFTYKNG
-902 KYKLKDTKKI
+902 KYTLKDTKKI
-912 NDVDLYKDNTLIN
+912 NDIDLYKDNKLIN

-944 YNYYADEGKKY
+944 YNYYESYGQKY

-1019 GFNSDGGDIMSSGN
+1019 GFNSDGGDI
-1033 SIKSSLKFQGYGY
+1033 KSSLKFSGY
-1046 YYREW
+1046 YRMWY
-1051 FDNFNCQNI
+1051 DNYNCQNI
-1060 TDKFSTD
+1060 TDKFSTE

-1081 MTEEYLSGLVTLL
+1081 MTENFLSGLGALPK
-1094 ESTNIQSYWL
+1094 SPNIQRYWL
-1104 ITPSIFYTTNGIYP
+1104 ITPGTFYTTNGIFP
-1118 SGNVVYPYREFQTI
+1118 SGNIVYPYRDYEII

-1146 GTEYIIGEGSMQNP
+1146 GTEYISGEGSMQNP

>member
-1 MLKKIINLFNFKH
+1 MLKKIINLFNFKQ

-40 KYFLE
+40 KYFLG
-45 IFKSQNKVKI
+45 IIKSQNKLKI

-63 FSLTLVISLIS
+63 FTLTLVISLIS

-159 KINKVINNTK
+159 KINKVINDTK

-182 IAIIKFDTTS
+182 IALITFDTTS
-192 TILSP
+192 TIVSP
-197 FTNKKDNLIKK
+197 FTNKKDDLIKK

-222 ALKNVDIVMNGY
+222 ALKNVDIAMNGY

-282 GENIIKEIKEIS
+282 GETIIKEIKEIS

-301 QKTLNNILFEAAV
+301 QKTLNNILFEASV

-357 ITWNLGKR
+357 IIWDLGKR
-365 AYATGSNAKMT
+365 AYATGSNAKMK

-386 IETLTPTNKKESVN
+386 TETLTPTNKKENVN
-400 YKLEDEIEKTV
+400 YKLEDETEKTV

-423 SVIYDANTP
+423 SVIYDTNTP

-505 KEMAGTVHEKT
+505 KEMAGTVHEKA

-551 IYYYH
+551 IYYYS
-556 AYNDDEAN
+556 AYNDDRAN

-590 KMLYNGEVE
+590 KLLYNGEVE
-599 DDKCLSTRGNHVGY
+599 DGKCLSTRGNHVGY
-613 VSGTEQSMD
+613 VSGTKQSMN

-657 CKNTSQAGTCTTLY
+657 CKSTSQAGTCTTLY

-686 LDSNSAYSQFGT
+686 LDSNSVYSQFGT
-698 LQFNYNDY
+698 LQFNYSDY

-716 TTYHTKSRSYKKDE
+716 TSYYSKTKLYKTDKEVTMNHFRAD
-730 ELDFDSLFD
+730 
-739 TNYWYADNVTYDST
+739 YWYADNVTYNST
-753 TDTYSLDNPY
+753 NDTYSLDNPY

-769 DYSKLVGKYTFLN
+769 DYSKLVGKYTILN
-782 SNKTKTSSSI
+782 SNKTSI
-792 YYVVGGK
+792 SANVYYIAGVE
-799 EKTIYYKELSK
+799 EKTIYYKILTK

-846 LDSVANM
+846 FDSVTNM
-853 KEKYVCKNA
+853 KKKYVCKNA

-872 TVSYNN
+872 TVSFNIS
-878 FINLNHVSIKDNF
+878 INLNYVSIKDNF
-891 TYGNNFTYENG
+891 VYGNRFTYENG
-902 KYKLKDTKKI
+902 KYKLKDTKEV
-912 NDVDLYKDNTLIN
+912 NDVDLYTDNTLIN

-934 TGECSTLSYI
+934 TGECSTLSYV
-944 YNYYADEGKKY
+944 YYYYLDYGKKY
-955 YIDLV
+955 YLELI
-960 NGNSIEDALTEMLS
+960 NGKSIEDTLSEMLS
-974 ANDVNTYNSVIKS
+974 ADDVNTYDSVIKS
-987 GIDAWFEHNILEYS
+987 GVDAWFEKNILEYS
-1001 NYLED
+1001 DYLED
-1006 TVFCNNRSIYDKG
+1006 TIFCNNRNIYNKG
-1019 GFNSDGGDIMSSGN
+1019 GFNPNGGDI
-1033 SIKSSLKFQGYGY
+1033 KSKLQFLEDTHLMQYDFS
-1046 YYREW
+1046 
-1051 FDNFNCQNI
+1051 CPNI
-1060 TDKFSTD
+1060 TDRFSTE

-1081 MTEEYLSGLVTLL
+1081 IADGKISQVDVLL
-1094 ESTNIQSYWL
+1094 KSASIPSYWL
-1104 ITPSIFYTTNGIYP
+1104 SSPESLSVSNSIFPYGTVVELPNYSWVKGI
-1118 SGNVVYPYREFQTI
+1118 SEK
-1132 SDEYGVRPAVSLLP
+1132 YGVRPSVSLLP
-1146 GTEYIIGEGSMQNP
+1146 GTEYISGEGSMQNP

>member
-40 KYFLE
+40 KYFLG
-45 IFKSQNKVKI
+45 IIKSQNKLKI

-159 KINKVINNTK
+159 KINKVINDTK

-182 IAIIKFDTTS
+182 IAIITFDTTS

-197 FTNKKDNLIKK
+197 FTDKKDDLIKK

-222 ALKNVDIVMNGY
+222 ALKNVDIAMNGY

-349 TEENNVQK
+349 TEENNLQK
-357 ITWNLGKR
+357 IIWDLGKR
-365 AYATGSNAKMT
+365 AYATGSNAKMK

-386 IETLTPTNKKESVN
+386 TETLTPTNKKENVN
-400 YKLEDEIEKTV
+400 YKLEDETEKTV

-423 SVIYDANTP
+423 SVIYDTNTP

-469 IDEEDDKDIKKINND
+469 IDEEDDKDIKRINDD

-551 IYYYH
+551 IYYYR
-556 AYNDDEAN
+556 AS
-564 AILDKNNVIFAGQC
+564 AILDKSNVIFAGQC

-590 KMLYNGEVE
+590 KLLYNGEVE
-599 DDKCLSTRGNHVGY
+599 DGKCLSTRGNHVGY
-613 VSGTEQSMD
+613 VSGTKQSMD

-686 LDSNSAYSQFGT
+686 LDSNSVYSQFGT
-698 LQFNYNDY
+698 LQFNYSEYYNATL
-706 SPASLGYMYN
+706 ASLGYMYN
-716 TTYHTKSRSYKKDE
+716 TSYYGKIKSYKEDKEVTWD
-730 ELDFDSLFD
+730 DFRAD
-739 TNYWYADNVTYDST
+739 YWYADNVTYDST
-753 TDTYSLDNPY
+753 NDTYSLNKPY
-763 QVSSTS
+763 QVSSTT
-769 DYSKLVGKYTFLN
+769 DYSKLVGKYTFLDN
-782 SNKTKTSSSI
+782 NKTNISSSV
-792 YYVVGGK
+792 YYIAGVE
-799 EKTIYYKELSK
+799 EKDIYYKELSK

-872 TVSYNN
+872 TVSYNIW
-878 FINLNHVSIKDNF
+878 INLNHVSIKDNF
-891 TYGNNFTYENG
+891 IYGNNFTYENG
-902 KYKLKDTKKI
+902 KYKLKDTKEV
-912 NDVDLYKDNTLIN
+912 NDVDLYTDNTLIN
-925 NYHYTCWNT
+925 NHHYTCWNT
-934 TGECSTLSYI
+934 TGECSILSYI

-1001 NYLED
+1001 EYLED
-1006 TVFCNNRSIYDKG
+1006 TIFCNNRSIADKG
-1019 GFNSDGGDIMSSGN
+1019 GWNPDGGDI
-1033 SIKSSLKFQGYGY
+1033 KSDLKFPEY
-1046 YYREW
+1046 YW
-1051 FDNFNCQNI
+1051 NSTIDLNCPNE
-1060 TDKFSTD
+1060 TDKFSTG
-1067 NEKARLKYKVGLLS
+1067 NEKAKLEYKVGLLS
-1081 MTEEYLSGLVTLL
+1081 LAETRLSSLNKLL
-1094 ESTNIQSYWL
+1094 KPGSEYWL
-1104 ITPSIFYTTNGIYP
+1104 ISPERFSITSGIFPLGYIVAP
-1118 SGNVVYPYREFQTI
+1118 THSGVTWI
-1132 SDEYGVRPAVSLLP
+1132 SFEYGVRPSVSLLP
-1146 GTEYIIGEGSMQNP
+1146 GTEYVSGEGSMQNP

>member
-40 KYFLE
+40 KYFLG
-45 IFKSQNKVKI
+45 IIKSQNKLKI

-159 KINKVINNTK
+159 KINKVINDTK

-182 IAIIKFDTTS
+182 IAIITFDTTS
-192 TILSP
+192 TIVSP
-197 FTNKKDNLIKK
+197 FTNKKDDLIKK

-222 ALKNVDIVMNGY
+222 ALKNVDIAMNGY

-282 GENIIKEIKEIS
+282 GETIIKEIKEIS

-357 ITWNLGKR
+357 ITWDLGKR
-365 AYATGSNAKMT
+365 AYATGSNAKMK

-386 IETLTPTNKKESVN
+386 TETLTPTNKKENVN
-400 YKLEDEIEKTV
+400 YKLEDETEKTV

-423 SVIYDANTP
+423 SVIYDTNTP

-551 IYYYH
+551 IYYYR
-556 AYNDDEAN
+556 AS
-564 AILDKNNVIFAGQC
+564 AILDKSNVIFAGQC

-590 KMLYNGEVE
+590 KLLYNGEVE
-599 DDKCLSTRGNHVGY
+599 DGKCLSTRGNHVGY
-613 VSGTEQSMD
+613 VSGTKQSMN

-657 CKNTSQAGTCTTLY
+657 CKSTSQAGTCTTLY

-716 TTYHTKSRSYKKDE
+716 TSYYSKTKLYKTDKV
-730 ELDFDSLFD
+730 LDYKILNGV
-739 TNYWYADNVTYDST
+739 NYWYADNVTYNST
-753 TDTYSLDNPY
+753 NDTYSLINPY

-769 DYSKLVGKYTFLN
+769 DYSKLVGKYTILN
-782 SNKTKTSSSI
+782 SNKTSISSSV
-792 YYVVGGK
+792 YYIAGVE
-799 EKTIYYKELSK
+799 EKTIYYKKLTK

-817 TYTYGDG
+817 TYTYGDS

-835 KNPTTVEFKDY
+835 KNPTTIEFKDY
-846 LDSVANM
+846 YKKCVNM
-853 KEKYVCKNA
+853 NEKYICKNTK
-862 INNACSDLWY
+862 NNTCSDLWY
-872 TVSYNN
+872 TVPYNSKFN
-878 FINLNHVSIKDNF
+878 SNYISIKDNF
-891 TYGNNFTYENG
+891 VYGNSFTYKNG
-902 KYKLKDTKKI
+902 KYTLKDTKKI
-912 NDVDLYKDNTLIN
+912 NDIDLYKDNKLIN

-944 YNYYADEGKKY
+944 YNYYESYGQKY

-1019 GFNSDGGDIMSSGN
+1019 GFNSDGGDI
-1033 SIKSSLKFQGYGY
+1033 KSSLKFSGY
-1046 YYREW
+1046 YRMWY
-1051 FDNFNCQNI
+1051 DNFNCQNI
-1060 TDKFSTD
+1060 TDKFSTE

-1081 MTEEYLSGLVTLL
+1081 MTENFLSGLGALPK
-1094 ESTNIQSYWL
+1094 SPNIQRYWL
-1104 ITPSIFYTTNGIYP
+1104 ITPGTFYTTNGIFP
-1118 SGNVVYPYREFQTI
+1118 SGNIVYPYRDYEII

-1146 GTEYIIGEGSMQNP
+1146 GTEYISGEGSMQNP

>member
-25 ETEILDAEPTLKKNL
+25 ETEILDAEPTLKKKL

-45 IFKSQNKVKI
+45 IIKSQNKVKI

-169 ELINEVLSNSGNR
+169 ELINEVLSNSSNR

-197 FTNKKDNLIKK
+197 FTNKKDDLIKK

-282 GENIIKEIKEIS
+282 GETIIKEIKEIS

-349 TEENNVQK
+349 TEENNLQK
-357 ITWNLGKR
+357 IIWDLGKR

-381 KEEKT
+381 KEEKAT
-386 IETLTPTNKKESVN
+386 ETLTPTNKKESVN
-400 YKLEDEIEKTV
+400 YKLEDETEKTV

-551 IYYYH
+551 IYYYY
-556 AYNDDEAN
+556 AYKDDNAN

-578 WQMIRT
+578 WQIIRT

-590 KMLYNGEVE
+590 KLLYNGEVE
-599 DDKCLSTRGNHVGY
+599 DGKCLSTRGNHVGY
-613 VSGTEQSMD
+613 VSGTKQSMD

-645 ISTGTIKTGQYT
+645 ISTGAIKTGQYT
-657 CKNTSQAGTCTTLY
+657 CKSTSQAGTCTTLY

-716 TTYHTKSRSYKKDE
+716 TSYPYKAKLYKTDKE
-730 ELDFDSLFD
+730 VMFNHFRAD
-739 TNYWYADNVTYDST
+739 YWYADNVTYDST
-753 TDTYSLDNPY
+753 TDTYSLNNPY
-763 QVSSTS
+763 QVLSTS
-769 DYSKLVGKYTFLN
+769 DYSKLVGKYTFLD
-782 SNKTKTSSSI
+782 SNKTNISSSV
-792 YYVVGGK
+792 YYIAGVK
-799 EKTIYYKELSK
+799 EKTIYYKILTK

-846 LDSVANM
+846 FDSVTNM
-853 KEKYVCKNA
+853 KKKYVCKNA

-872 TVSYNN
+872 TVSFNIS
-878 FINLNHVSIKDNF
+878 INLNYVSIKDNF
-891 TYGNNFTYENG
+891 VYGNSFTYENG
-902 KYKLKDTKKI
+902 KYKLKDTKEV
-912 NDVDLYKDNTLIN
+912 NDVDLYTDNTLIN
-925 NYHYTCWNT
+925 NHHYTCWNT
-934 TGECSTLSYI
+934 TGECSTLSYV
-944 YNYYADEGKKY
+944 YYYYYDYGKKFY
-955 YIDLV
+955 LELT
-960 NGNSIEDALTEMLS
+960 NGKSIEDALEEMLS
-974 ANDVNTYNSVIKS
+974 TDDVNTYNSVIKS

-1006 TVFCNNRSIYDKG
+1006 TVFCNNRSIYNKG
-1019 GFNSDGGDIMSSGN
+1019 GWNPNGGN
-1033 SIKSSLKFQGYGY
+1033 IKSHLEFLGYNY
-1046 YYREW
+1046 LEKYD
-1051 FDNFNCQNI
+1051 FSCPNI
-1060 TDKFSTD
+1060 TDKFSTV
-1067 NEKARLKYKVGLLS
+1067 NENARLKYKVGLLS
-1081 MTEEYLSGLVTLL
+1081 MTENDLSQLGVLL
-1094 ESTNIQSYWL
+1094 KSTNIQRYWL
-1104 ITPSIFYTTNGIYP
+1104 ISPGSFHISSAIYP
-1118 SGNVVYPYREFQTI
+1118 SGNIVYPDGHLGLANV
-1132 SDEYGVRPAVSLLP
+1132 SDEYGVRPSVSLLP
-1146 GTEYIIGEGSMQNP
+1146 GTEYISGEGSMQNP

>member
-45 IFKSQNKVKI
+45 IIKSQNKLKI
-55 TGFVVLLL
+55 AGFVVLLL

-94 NEVDSIEINSEL
+94 NEVDSIEIKSEL

-159 KINKVINNTK
+159 KINKVINDTK

-182 IAIIKFDTTS
+182 IAIITFDTTS
-192 TILSP
+192 TIMSP
-197 FTNKKDNLIKK
+197 FTNKKDDLIKK

-222 ALKNVDIVMNGY
+222 ALKNVDTVMNGY

-282 GENIIKEIKEIS
+282 GETIIKEIKEIS

-301 QKTLNNILFEAAV
+301 QKTLNNILFEASV

-349 TEENNVQK
+349 TEENNLQK
-357 ITWNLGKR
+357 IIWDLGKR

-386 IETLTPTNKKESVN
+386 TETLTPTNKKESVN
-400 YKLEDEIEKTV
+400 YKLEDETEKTV
-411 NSSDTPVLKNMY
+411 NSSATPVLKNMY
-423 SVIYDANTP
+423 SVIYDTNTP

-441 SEKYGV
+441 NEKYGV

-538 HQDSMDKSKSNKN
+538 HQDSMDKTKSNKN
-551 IYYYH
+551 IYYYS
-556 AYNDDEAN
+556 AYEDDEAN

-590 KMLYNGEVE
+590 KLLYNGEVE
-599 DDKCLSTRGNHVGY
+599 DGKCLSTRGNHVGY
-613 VSGTEQSMD
+613 VSGTKQSMD

-686 LDSNSAYSQFGT
+686 LDSNSTYSQFGT

-716 TTYHTKSRSYKKDE
+716 TSYYSKTKLYKTDKEVTMNHFRAD
-730 ELDFDSLFD
+730 
-739 TNYWYADNVTYDST
+739 YWYADNVTYNST
-753 TDTYSLDNPY
+753 NDTYSLDNPY

-769 DYSKLVGKYTFLN
+769 DYSKLVGKYTILN
-782 SNKTKTSSSI
+782 SNKTSI
-792 YYVVGGK
+792 SANVYYIAGVE
-799 EKTIYYKELSK
+799 EKTIYYKILTK

-846 LDSVANM
+846 FDSVTNM
-853 KEKYVCKNA
+853 KKKYVCKNA

-872 TVSYNN
+872 TVSFNIS
-878 FINLNHVSIKDNF
+878 INLNYVSIKDNF
-891 TYGNNFTYENG
+891 VYGNRFTYENG
-902 KYKLKDTKKI
+902 KYKLKDTKEV
-912 NDVDLYKDNTLIN
+912 NDVDLYTDNTLIN

-934 TGECSTLSYI
+934 TGECSTLSYV
-944 YNYYADEGKKY
+944 YYYYLDYGKKY
-955 YIDLV
+955 YLELI
-960 NGNSIEDALTEMLS
+960 NGKSIEDTLSEMLS
-974 ANDVNTYNSVIKS
+974 ADDVNTYDSVIKS
-987 GIDAWFEHNILEYS
+987 GVDAWFEKNILEYS
-1001 NYLED
+1001 DYLED
-1006 TVFCNNRSIYDKG
+1006 TIFCNNRNIYNKG
-1019 GFNSDGGDIMSSGN
+1019 GFNPNGGDI
-1033 SIKSSLKFQGYGY
+1033 KSKLQFLEDTHLMQYDFS
-1046 YYREW
+1046 
-1051 FDNFNCQNI
+1051 CPNI
-1060 TDKFSTD
+1060 TDRFSTE

-1081 MTEEYLSGLVTLL
+1081 IADGKISQVDVLL
-1094 ESTNIQSYWL
+1094 KSASIPSYWL
-1104 ITPSIFYTTNGIYP
+1104 SSPESLSVSNSIFPYGTVVELPNYSWVKGI
-1118 SGNVVYPYREFQTI
+1118 SEK
-1132 SDEYGVRPAVSLLP
+1132 YGVRPSVSLLP
-1146 GTEYIIGEGSMQNP
+1146 GTEYISGEGSMQNP

>member
-45 IFKSQNKVKI
+45 IIKSQNKLKI

-159 KINKVINNTK
+159 KINKVINDTK

-182 IAIIKFDTTS
+182 IAIITFDTTS
-192 TILSP
+192 TIMSP
-197 FTNKKDNLIKK
+197 FTNKKDDLIKK

-222 ALKNVDIVMNGY
+222 ALKNVDIAMNGY

-282 GENIIKEIKEIS
+282 GETIIKEIKEIS

-301 QKTLNNILFEAAV
+301 KKTLNNILFEASV

-349 TEENNVQK
+349 TEENNLQK
-357 ITWNLGKR
+357 IIWDLGKR
-365 AYATGSNAKMT
+365 AYTTGSNAKMT

-386 IETLTPTNKKESVN
+386 TETLTPTNKKENVN
-400 YKLEDEIEKTV
+400 YKLEDETEKTV

-423 SVIYDANTP
+423 SVIYDTNTP

-551 IYYYH
+551 IYYYS
-556 AYNDDEAN
+556 AYKDDEAN

-590 KMLYNGEVE
+590 KLLYNGEVE
-599 DDKCLSTRGNHVGY
+599 DGKCLSTRGNHVGY
-613 VSGTEQSMD
+613 VSGTKQSMD

-686 LDSNSAYSQFGT
+686 LDSNSVYSQFGT

-716 TTYHTKSRSYKKDE
+716 TSYYSKTKLYKTDKEVTMNHFRAD
-730 ELDFDSLFD
+730 
-739 TNYWYADNVTYDST
+739 YWYADNVTYNST
-753 TDTYSLDNPY
+753 NDTYSLDNPY

-769 DYSKLVGKYTFLN
+769 DYSKLVGKYTILN
-782 SNKTKTSSSI
+782 SNKTSI
-792 YYVVGGK
+792 SANVYYIAGVE
-799 EKTIYYKELSK
+799 EKTIYYKILTK

-846 LDSVANM
+846 FDSVTNM
-853 KEKYVCKNA
+853 KKKYVCKNA

-872 TVSYNN
+872 TVSFNIS
-878 FINLNHVSIKDNF
+878 INLNYVSIKDNF
-891 TYGNNFTYENG
+891 VYGNRFTYENG
-902 KYKLKDTKKI
+902 KYKLKDTKEV
-912 NDVDLYKDNTLIN
+912 NDVDLYTDNTLIN

-934 TGECSTLSYI
+934 TGECSTLSYV
-944 YNYYADEGKKY
+944 YYYYLDYGKKY
-955 YIDLV
+955 YLELI
-960 NGNSIEDALTEMLS
+960 NGKSIEDTLSEMLS
-974 ANDVNTYNSVIKS
+974 ADDVNTYDSVIKS
-987 GIDAWFEHNILEYS
+987 GVDAWFEKNILEYS
-1001 NYLED
+1001 DYLED
-1006 TVFCNNRSIYDKG
+1006 TIFCNNRNIYNKG
-1019 GFNSDGGDIMSSGN
+1019 GFNPNGGDI
-1033 SIKSSLKFQGYGY
+1033 KSKLQFLEDTHLMQYDFS
-1046 YYREW
+1046 
-1051 FDNFNCQNI
+1051 CPNI
-1060 TDKFSTD
+1060 TDRFSTE

-1081 MTEEYLSGLVTLL
+1081 IADGKISQVDVLL
-1094 ESTNIQSYWL
+1094 KSASIPSYWL
-1104 ITPSIFYTTNGIYP
+1104 SSPESLSVSNSIFPYGTVVELPNYSWVKGI
-1118 SGNVVYPYREFQTI
+1118 SEK
-1132 SDEYGVRPAVSLLP
+1132 YGVRPSVSLLP
-1146 GTEYIIGEGSMQNP
+1146 GTEYISGEGSMQNP

>member
-1 MLKKIINLFNFKH
+1 MLKKIINLFKFKH

-40 KYFLE
+40 KYFLG
-45 IFKSQNKVKI
+45 IIKSQNKLKI

-63 FSLTLVISLIS
+63 FALTLVISLIS

-94 NEVDSIEINSEL
+94 NEVESIKINSSL
-106 YNDAGSWNINKS
+106 YNDEGSWNINKS

-159 KINKVINNTK
+159 KINKVINDTK

-182 IAIIKFDTTS
+182 IALITFDTTS
-192 TILSP
+192 TIMSP
-197 FTNKKDNLIKK
+197 FTNKKDDLIKK

-222 ALKNVDIVMNGY
+222 ALKNVDTVMNGY

-282 GENIIKEIKEIS
+282 GKTIIKEIKEIS

-349 TEENNVQK
+349 TEENNLQK
-357 ITWNLGKR
+357 IIWDLGKR

-386 IETLTPTNKKESVN
+386 TETLTPTNKKESVN
-400 YKLEDEIEKTV
+400 YKLEDETEKTV

-423 SVIYDANTP
+423 SVIYDTNTP

-469 IDEEDDKDIKKINND
+469 IDEEDDKDIKRINDD

-564 AILDKNNVIFAGQC
+564 AILDKNNVIFAGKC

-590 KMLYNGEVE
+590 KLLYNGEVE
-599 DDKCLSTRGNHVGY
+599 DGKCLSTRGNHVGY
-613 VSGTEQSMD
+613 VSGTKQSMD

-630 YKYDTATKSFSLSGT
+630 YKYDTTTKSFSLSGT

-657 CKNTSQAGTCTTLY
+657 CKSTSQAGTCTTLY

-686 LDSNSAYSQFGT
+686 LDSNSVYSQFGT

-716 TTYHTKSRSYKKDE
+716 TSYPYKAKLYKTDK
-730 ELDFDSLFD
+730 ELDFYPLSN

-753 TDTYSLDNPY
+753 NDTYSLNNPY
-763 QVSSTS
+763 QVSSTT
-769 DYSKLVGKYTFLN
+769 DYSKLVGKYTFLDN
-782 SNKTKTSSSI
+782 NKTNISSSV
-792 YYVVGGK
+792 YYIAGVK
-799 EKTIYYKELSK
+799 EKTIYYKKLTK
-810 GQTTVTD
+810 GQTKVKD
-817 TYTYGDG
+817 TYTYGDS

-835 KNPTTVEFKDY
+835 KNPTTIEFKDY
-846 LDSVANM
+846 YKECVNTN
-853 KEKYVCKNA
+853 EKYICKNA
-862 INNACSDLWY
+862 TNNTCSDLWY
-872 TVSYNN
+872 AVSFN
-878 FINLNHVSIKDNF
+878 FNFNSNYVSIKDNF
-891 TYGNNFTYENG
+891 VYGNSFTYENG
-902 KYKLKDTKKI
+902 KYKLKDTKEV
-912 NDVDLYKDNTLIN
+912 NDIDLYTDNTLIN

-944 YNYYADEGKKY
+944 YNYYESYGKKY

-987 GIDAWFEHNILEYS
+987 GVDAWFEHNILEYS
-1001 NYLED
+1001 EYLED
-1006 TVFCNNRSIYDKG
+1006 TIFCNNRSIDKKG
-1019 GFNSDGGDIMSSGN
+1019 GWEPNGGDI
-1033 SIKSSLKFQGYGY
+1033 KSYLNFLEYYGKTQAILS
-1046 YYREW
+1046 
-1051 FDNFNCQNI
+1051 CQNK
-1060 TDKFSTD
+1060 TDKFSTEND
-1067 NEKARLKYKVGLLS
+1067 NARLRYKTGLLS
-1081 MTEEYLSGLVTLL
+1081 KAEANLSWLNTLL
-1094 ESTNIQSYWL
+1094 ETDSNYWL
-1104 ITPSIFYTTNGIYP
+1104 SSPESFHVSNGIFPY
-1118 SGNVVYPYREFQTI
+1118 GNIVHKIGGNGDTYI
-1132 SDEYGVRPAVSLLP
+1132 ANKYGVRPAVSLLP
-1146 GTEYIIGEGSMQNP
+1146 GTEYISGEGSMQNP

>member
-45 IFKSQNKVKI
+45 IIKSQNKLKI

-159 KINKVINNTK
+159 KINKVINDTK

-182 IAIIKFDTTS
+182 IALITFDTTS
-192 TILSP
+192 TIVSP
-197 FTNKKDNLIKK
+197 FTNKKDDLIKK

-222 ALKNVDIVMNGY
+222 ALKNVDIAMNGY

-282 GENIIKEIKEIS
+282 GETIIKEIKEIS

-335 SVSDIEVSMGKVEL
+335 SVSDIEASMGKVEL
-349 TEENNVQK
+349 TEENNLQK
-357 ITWNLGKR
+357 IIWDLGKR

-386 IETLTPTNKKESVN
+386 TETLTPTNKKESVN
-400 YKLEDEIEKTV
+400 YKLEDETEKTV
-411 NSSDTPVLKNMY
+411 NSSATPVLKNMY
-423 SVIYDANTP
+423 SVIYDTNTP

-441 SEKYGV
+441 NEKYGV

-538 HQDSMDKSKSNKN
+538 HQDSMDKTKSNKN
-551 IYYYH
+551 IYYYS
-556 AYNDDEAN
+556 AYEDDEAN

-590 KMLYNGEVE
+590 KLLYNGEVE
-599 DDKCLSTRGNHVGY
+599 DGKCLSTRGNHVGY
-613 VSGTEQSMD
+613 VSGTKQSMD

-671 YVDRLYSGTTYYILS
+671 YVDRLYSGTKYYILS

-716 TTYHTKSRSYKKDE
+716 TSYYSKTKLYKTDE
-730 ELDFDSLFD
+730 VLDYKILNGV
-739 TNYWYADNVTYDST
+739 NYWYADNVTYNST
-753 TDTYSLDNPY
+753 NDTYSLDNPY

-769 DYSKLVGKYTFLN
+769 DYSKLVGKYTILN
-782 SNKTKTSSSI
+782 SNKTSI
-792 YYVVGGK
+792 SANVYYIAGVQ
-799 EKTIYYKELSK
+799 ENTIYYKKLSK
-810 GQTTVTD
+810 GQTTGTD
-817 TYTYGDG
+817 TYTYGDS

-835 KNPTTVEFKDY
+835 KNPTTIEFKDY
-846 LDSVANM
+846 YKKCVNM
-853 KEKYVCKNA
+853 NEKYICKNTK
-862 INNACSDLWY
+862 NNTCSDLWY
-872 TVSYNN
+872 TVPYNSKFN
-878 FINLNHVSIKDNF
+878 SNYISIKDNF
-891 TYGNNFTYENG
+891 VYGNSFTYKNG
-902 KYKLKDTKKI
+902 KYTLKDTKKI
-912 NDVDLYKDNTLIN
+912 NDIDLYKDNKLIN

-944 YNYYADEGKKY
+944 YNYYESYGQKY

-1019 GFNSDGGDIMSSGN
+1019 GFNSDGGDI
-1033 SIKSSLKFQGYGY
+1033 KSSLKFSGY
-1046 YYREW
+1046 YRMWY
-1051 FDNFNCQNI
+1051 DNFNCQNI
-1060 TDKFSTD
+1060 TDKFSTE

-1081 MTEEYLSGLVTLL
+1081 MTENFLSGLGALPK
-1094 ESTNIQSYWL
+1094 SPNIQRYWL
-1104 ITPSIFYTTNGIYP
+1104 ITPGTFYTTNGIFP
-1118 SGNVVYPYREFQTI
+1118 SGNIVYPYRDYEII

-1146 GTEYIIGEGSMQNP
+1146 GTEYISGEGSMQNP

>member
-40 KYFLE
+40 KYLLE
-45 IFKSQNKVKI
+45 IIKSQNKLKI

-94 NEVDSIEINSEL
+94 NEVESIKINSSL
-106 YNDAGSWNINKS
+106 YNDEGSWNINKS

-159 KINKVINNTK
+159 KINKVINDTK

-182 IAIIKFDTTS
+182 IAIITFDTTS
-192 TILSP
+192 TIMSP
-197 FTNKKDNLIKK
+197 FTNKKDDLIKK

-222 ALKNVDIVMNGY
+222 ALKNVDTVMNGY

-255 TPNQLG
+255 APNQLG

-282 GENIIKEIKEIS
+282 GKTIIKEIKEIS

-349 TEENNVQK
+349 TEENNLQK
-357 ITWNLGKR
+357 IIWDLGKR

-386 IETLTPTNKKESVN
+386 TETLTPTNKKESVN
-400 YKLEDEIEKTV
+400 YKLEDETEKTV

-423 SVIYDANTP
+423 SVIYDTNTP

-469 IDEEDDKDIKKINND
+469 IDEEDDKDIKRINDD

-590 KMLYNGEVE
+590 KLLYNGEVE
-599 DDKCLSTRGNHVGY
+599 DGKCLSTRGNHVGY
-613 VSGTEQSMD
+613 VSGTKQSMD

-630 YKYDTATKSFSLSGT
+630 YKYDTTTKSFSLSGT

-657 CKNTSQAGTCTTLY
+657 CKSTSQAGTCTTLY

-716 TTYHTKSRSYKKDE
+716 TSYNSKTKLYKTDKV
-730 ELDFDSLFD
+730 LDYKILDGV
-739 TNYWYADNVTYDST
+739 NYWYADNVTYNST
-753 TDTYSLDNPY
+753 NDTYSLNNPY
-763 QVSSTS
+763 QVSSTT
-769 DYSKLVGKYTFLN
+769 DYSKLVGKYTILN
-782 SNKTKTSSSI
+782 SNKTSI
-792 YYVVGGK
+792 SANVFYIAGVK
-799 EKTIYYKELSK
+799 EKTIYYKKLTK

-817 TYTYGDG
+817 TYTYGDS

-835 KNPTTVEFKDY
+835 NNPTTIEFKDY
-846 LDSVANM
+846 YKECVNM
-853 KEKYVCKNA
+853 NEKYICKNTK
-862 INNACSDLWY
+862 NNTCSDLWY
-872 TVSYNN
+872 TVPYNFKFN
-878 FINLNHVSIKDNF
+878 SNYISIKDNF
-891 TYGNNFTYENG
+891 VYGNSFTYKNG
-902 KYKLKDTKKI
+902 KYTLKDTKKI
-912 NDVDLYKDNTLIN
+912 NDIDLYKDNKLIN

-944 YNYYADEGKKY
+944 YNYYESYGQKY

-1019 GFNSDGGDIMSSGN
+1019 GFNSDGGDI
-1033 SIKSSLKFQGYGY
+1033 KSSLKFPGY
-1046 YYREW
+1046 YRMWY
-1051 FDNFNCQNI
+1051 DNFNCQNI
-1060 TDKFSTD
+1060 TDKFSTE

-1081 MTEEYLSGLVTLL
+1081 MTEKYFSGLVALL
-1094 ESTNIQSYWL
+1094 KSTNIQSYWL
-1104 ITPSIFYTTNGIYP
+1104 ITPSDFYTNNAIFP
-1118 SGNVVYPYREFQTI
+1118 SGNFVYPYRDSQTI
-1132 SDEYGVRPAVSLLP
+1132 SDKYGVRPAVSLLP
-1146 GTEYIIGEGSMQNP
+1146 GTEYISGEGSMQNP

>member
-45 IFKSQNKVKI
+45 IIKSQNKLKI

-159 KINKVINNTK
+159 KINKVINDTK

-182 IAIIKFDTTS
+182 IAIITFDTTS
-192 TILSP
+192 TIVSP
-197 FTNKKDNLIKK
+197 FTNKKDDLIKK

-234 VKEKGKDIVTLFL
+234 VKEKGKDIVTLLL

-294 DEQWNAN
+294 DGQWNAN

-349 TEENNVQK
+349 TEENNLQK
-357 ITWNLGKR
+357 IIWDLGKR
-365 AYATGSNAKMT
+365 AYATGSNAKMK

-386 IETLTPTNKKESVN
+386 TETLTPTNKKENVN
-400 YKLEDEIEKTV
+400 YKLEDETEKTV

-551 IYYYH
+551 IYYYR
-556 AYNDDEAN
+556 AS
-564 AILDKNNVIFAGQC
+564 AILDKSNVIFAGQC

-590 KMLYNGEVE
+590 KLLYNGEVE
-599 DDKCLSTRGNHVGY
+599 DGKCLSTRGNHVGY
-613 VSGTEQSMD
+613 VSGTKQSMN

-657 CKNTSQAGTCTTLY
+657 CKSTSQAGTCTTLY

-716 TTYHTKSRSYKKDE
+716 TSYYSKTKLYKTDKV
-730 ELDFDSLFD
+730 LDYKILNGV
-739 TNYWYADNVTYDST
+739 NYWYADNVTYNST
-753 TDTYSLDNPY
+753 NDTYSLINPY

-769 DYSKLVGKYTFLN
+769 DYSKLVGKYTILN
-782 SNKTKTSSSI
+782 SNKTSISSSV
-792 YYVVGGK
+792 YYIAGVE
-799 EKTIYYKELSK
+799 EKTIYYKKLTK

-817 TYTYGDG
+817 TYTYGDS

-835 KNPTTVEFKDY
+835 KNPTTIEFKDY
-846 LDSVANM
+846 YKKCVNM
-853 KEKYVCKNA
+853 NEKYICKNTK
-862 INNACSDLWY
+862 NNTCSDLWY
-872 TVSYNN
+872 TVPYNSKFN
-878 FINLNHVSIKDNF
+878 SNYISIKDNF
-891 TYGNNFTYENG
+891 VYGNSFTYKNG
-902 KYKLKDTKKI
+902 KYTLKDTKKI
-912 NDVDLYKDNTLIN
+912 NDIDLYKDNKLIN

-944 YNYYADEGKKY
+944 YNYYESYGQKY

-1019 GFNSDGGDIMSSGN
+1019 GFNSDGGDI
-1033 SIKSSLKFQGYGY
+1033 KSSLKFSGY
-1046 YYREW
+1046 YRMWY
-1051 FDNFNCQNI
+1051 DNFNCQNI
-1060 TDKFSTD
+1060 TDKFSTE

-1081 MTEEYLSGLVTLL
+1081 MTENFLSGLGALPK
-1094 ESTNIQSYWL
+1094 SPNIQRYWL
-1104 ITPSIFYTTNGIYP
+1104 ITPGTFYTTNGIFP
-1118 SGNVVYPYREFQTI
+1118 SGNIVYPYRDYEII

-1146 GTEYIIGEGSMQNP
+1146 GTEYISGEGSMQNP

>member
-40 KYFLE
+40 KYFLG
-45 IFKSQNKVKI
+45 IIKSQNKLKI

-106 YNDAGSWNINKS
+106 YNDVGSWNINKS

-159 KINKVINNTK
+159 KINKVINDTK
-169 ELINEVLSNSGNR
+169 ELINEVLSNSDNR
-182 IAIIKFDTTS
+182 IAIITFDTTS
-192 TILSP
+192 TIVSP
-197 FTNKKDNLIKK
+197 FTNKKDDLIKK

-222 ALKNVDIVMNGY
+222 ALKNVDIAMNGY

-282 GENIIKEIKEIS
+282 GETIIKEIKEIS

-335 SVSDIEVSMGKVEL
+335 SVSDIEASMGKVEL
-349 TEENNVQK
+349 TEENNLQK
-357 ITWNLGKR
+357 IIWDLGKR
-365 AYATGSNAKMT
+365 AYATGSNAKMK

-386 IETLTPTNKKESVN
+386 TETLTPTNKKENVN
-400 YKLEDEIEKTV
+400 YKLEDETEKTV

-423 SVIYDANTP
+423 SVIYDTNTP

-551 IYYYH
+551 IYYYS
-556 AYNDDEAN
+556 AYNDDRAN

-590 KMLYNGEVE
+590 KLLYNGEVE
-599 DDKCLSTRGNHVGY
+599 DGKCLSTRGNHVGY
-613 VSGTEQSMD
+613 VSGTKQSMD

-716 TTYHTKSRSYKKDE
+716 TSYYSKTKLYKTDKEVTWD
-730 ELDFDSLFD
+730 DFRAD
-739 TNYWYADNVTYDST
+739 YWYADNVTYDST

-763 QVSSTS
+763 QVSSIS

-792 YYVVGGK
+792 YYVVGGE

-862 INNACSDLWY
+862 INNTCSDLWY
-872 TVSYNN
+872 TVSYNIW
-878 FINLNHVSIKDNF
+878 INLNHVSIKDNF
-891 TYGNNFTYENG
+891 IYGNSFTYENG
-902 KYKLKDTKKI
+902 KYKLKDTKEV
-912 NDVDLYKDNTLIN
+912 NDVDLYTDNTLIN
-925 NYHYTCWNT
+925 NHHYTCWNT
-934 TGECSTLSYI
+934 TGECEKLSYI
-944 YNYYADEGKKY
+944 YHYDDEENKKFYFELSDGKS
-955 YIDLV
+955 ID
-960 NGNSIEDALTEMLS
+960 DALNEMLT
-974 ANDVNTYNSVIKS
+974 ADDVNTYNSVIKS
-987 GIDAWFEHNILEYS
+987 GIDAWFEKNILEYS

-1019 GFNSDGGDIMSSGN
+1019 SFNSDGGDL
-1033 SIKSSLKFQGYGY
+1033 KSSLKFPGY
-1046 YYREW
+1046 YYVW
-1051 FDNFNCQNI
+1051 GDNFNCQNI
-1060 TDKFSTD
+1060 TDKFSIE

-1081 MTEEYLSGLVTLL
+1081 LVEKDLSGLGTLL
-1094 ESTNIQSYWL
+1094 KKTSIQRYWL
-1104 ITPSIFYTTNGIYP
+1104 ITPSYFYATNGIFP
-1118 SGNVVYPYREFQTI
+1118 SGNIVHPYSHLGGYFI
-1132 SDEYGVRPAVSLLP
+1132 SGEYGVRPSVSLLP
-1146 GTEYIIGEGSMQNP
+1146 ETEYISGEGSMKNP

>member
-25 ETEILDAEPTLKKNL
+25 ETEILEAEPTLKKNL

-45 IFKSQNKVKI
+45 IIKSQNKLKI

-63 FSLTLVISLIS
+63 LSLTLVISLIS

-159 KINKVINNTK
+159 KINKVINDTK
-169 ELINEVLSNSGNR
+169 ELINEVLSNSSNR

-197 FTNKKDNLIKK
+197 FTNKKDDLIKK

-349 TEENNVQK
+349 TEENNLQK
-357 ITWNLGKR
+357 IIWDLGKR
-365 AYATGSNAKMT
+365 AYATGSNAKMK

-386 IETLTPTNKKESVN
+386 TETLTPTNKKESVN
-400 YKLEDEIEKTV
+400 YKLEDENEKTI

-590 KMLYNGEVE
+590 KLLYNGEVE
-599 DDKCLSTRGNHVGY
+599 DGKCLSTRGNHVGY
-613 VSGTEQSMD
+613 VSGTKQSMN

-657 CKNTSQAGTCTTLY
+657 CKSTSQAGTCTTLY
-671 YVDRLYSGTTYYILS
+671 YVDRLYRGTTYYILS

-716 TTYHTKSRSYKKDE
+716 TSYYSKTKLYKTDKEVTMNHFRAD
-730 ELDFDSLFD
+730 
-739 TNYWYADNVTYDST
+739 YWYADNVTYNST
-753 TDTYSLDNPY
+753 NDTYSLDNPY

-769 DYSKLVGKYTFLN
+769 DYSKLVGKYTILN
-782 SNKTKTSSSI
+782 SNKTSI
-792 YYVVGGK
+792 SANVYYIAGVE
-799 EKTIYYKELSK
+799 EKTIYYKILTK

-846 LDSVANM
+846 FDSVTNM
-853 KEKYVCKNA
+853 KKKYVCKNA

-872 TVSYNN
+872 TVSFNIS
-878 FINLNHVSIKDNF
+878 INLNYVSIKDNF
-891 TYGNNFTYENG
+891 VYGNRFTYENG
-902 KYKLKDTKKI
+902 KYKLKDTKEV
-912 NDVDLYKDNTLIN
+912 NDVDLYTDNTLIN

-934 TGECSTLSYI
+934 TGECSTLSYV
-944 YNYYADEGKKY
+944 YYYYLDYGKKY
-955 YIDLV
+955 YLELI
-960 NGNSIEDALTEMLS
+960 NGKSIEDTLSEMLS
-974 ANDVNTYNSVIKS
+974 ADDVNTYDSVIKS
-987 GIDAWFEHNILEYS
+987 GVDAWFEKNILEYS
-1001 NYLED
+1001 DYLED
-1006 TVFCNNRSIYDKG
+1006 TIFCNNRNIYNKG
-1019 GFNSDGGDIMSSGN
+1019 GFNPNGGDI
-1033 SIKSSLKFQGYGY
+1033 KSKLQFLEDTHLMQYDFS
-1046 YYREW
+1046 
-1051 FDNFNCQNI
+1051 CPNI
-1060 TDKFSTD
+1060 TDRFSTE

-1081 MTEEYLSGLVTLL
+1081 IADGKISQVDVLL
-1094 ESTNIQSYWL
+1094 KSASIPSYWL
-1104 ITPSIFYTTNGIYP
+1104 SSPESLIVSNSIFPYGTVVELPNYSWVKGI
-1118 SGNVVYPYREFQTI
+1118 SEK
-1132 SDEYGVRPAVSLLP
+1132 YGVRPSVSLLP
-1146 GTEYIIGEGSMQNP
+1146 GTEYISGEGSMQNP